1 MFVLPPN
8 TILLIC
14 AAIVFAIVGFV
25 IYGFVKGFENIF
37 RDE

>member
-14 AAIVFAIVGFV
+14 AAIVLAIIGFV
-25 IYGFVKGFENIF
+25 IYGFMKGFEKF
-37 RDE
+37 FPEE

>member
-14 AAIVFAIVGFV
+14 AAIVVAIIGFV
-25 IYGFVKGFENIF
+25 IYGCVKGFEKF
-37 RDE
+37 FPEG